1 MGTLKIGR
9 VRPVYKGDYDSGT
22 AYVVLDRVKYN
33 GSVWEC
39 VADASAGIAPQE
51 NSSTYWVEVGAKGDK
66 GDTGPQGV
74 KGDKGDTGAQG
85 PQGDEGPQGP
95 QGEKGDKGDTGA
107 TGPTG
112 PQGEQGIQG
121 EQGEQGPQGPQGVK
135 GDKGDPGDPGED
147 GVSGIIETVT
157 AEVDSN
163 VGTPSVE
170 VEVGGTS
177 LLRTIHL
184 VFSNLKGAK
193 GDKGATG
200 AQGPKGD
207 TGEQGP
213 QGPKG
218 DTGAQGPQGPQGAIG
233 LPGTTSWD
241 GIEDKPSAF
250 NPIAHDHSV
259 DDITSLQDLLD
270 AKLGK
275 TEKAASA
282 TKADSATSAT
292 SATTATRLS
301 ANKTF
306 SLTGAVTGSASSNLS
321 GNVSISTTLKAMT
334 GATSSAAGAIG
345 GVPAPAAG
353 AQGKYLRGDGTWQ
366 TPTNTTYSNMGG
378 ASSSAAGKAGLVP
391 APAAGNNDDFL
402 RGDGKWGKPTS
413 VSGNA
418 GTATK
423 LATARTIR
431 TNLASTSTASFDG
444 SANVTPGVTGTLA
457 IGNGGTGRTDGH
469 APKDILMSGNRG
481 TLAGYEGLKSTSAA
495 LTVNSS
501 TQDSCAVTGA
511 VTITVSNG
519 AANQAWTKTIGIT
532 NASAKVSLGSSW
544 KWVGGSAPT
553 ISANG
558 VLVVHWCG
566 TFGLA
571 SFAANS

>member
-1 MGTLKIGR
+1 MGMLKIGR

-321 GNVSISTTLKAMT
+321 GDVSISTTLKAMT

-353 AQGKYLRGDGTWQ
+353 AQGKYLRGDG
-366 TPTNTTYSNMGG
+366 M
-378 ASSSAAGKAGLVP
+378 
-391 APAAGNNDDFL
+391 
-402 RGDGKWGKPTS
+402 WGKPTS

-444 SANVTPGVTGTLA
+444 SGDVTPGVTGILPV
-457 IGNGGTGRTDGH
+457 GNGGTGRNDGH

-544 KWVGGSAPT
+544 KWIGGSAPT